1 MEISM
6 NSVSNLVS
14 ACVSA
19 CAREGRSEESD
30 RQIKFQGLCAK
41 IGAVA
46 LGALAATFVVGGG
59 FCSSTVIGALVGVPM
74 IALGVALG
82 VLAHTVYQGGQNWIQ
97 HKELID
103 NGQPAKIFD
112 NTLISYFNY
121 EKDAVRALTKFFKG

>member
-6 NSVSNLVS
+6 TKVSNF
-14 ACVSA
+14 VSA
-19 CAREGRSEESD
+19 CASAFASAGRSEESD

-103 NGQPAKIFD
+103 NGFPVRIFD

-121 EKDAVRALTKFFKG
+121 EKEAVSALTKFFKG